1 MARWDE
7 SPNLPAW
14 ADEDTAEFTI
24 AERLRY
30 DVAEFN
36 AAHGWTASTGV
47 LRTVVDF
54 LRGDVGEHR

>member
-1 MARWDE
+1 MA
-7 SPNLPAW
+7 AW

-36 AAHGWTASTGV
+36 TAHRWNASTGV
-47 LRTVVDF
+47 LRTVADF
-54 LRGDVGEHR
+54 LRHDLDEPR